1 MMIKPVKIGN
11 LQTENNLFLAP
22 LAGFTDFAFR
32 GICGEFGAG
41 LTVTEMVSAKGL
53 IYGNK
58 GNAGLIQIHESE
70 KLSAVQL
77 FGEDPTVIRRAC
89 ESEELSEF
97 KIVDINMGC
106 PVPKI
111 FNNGEGSALIDN
123 PKRAEQVVSEAVKSG
138 KIITVKTRIG
148 LTDDKIVVTEF
159 AKRMEGAGASLICIH
174 GRTRKAVYSGEV
186 NFKEIASAK
195 NAVNIPVIANGGV
208 FCEQDAFTLLEK
220 TGADGIAL
228 GRGALSKP
236 WLFSTIAGK
245 QVKIDL
251 YEIVSKHLD
260 GLCTYYPDTYVAT
273 IFRKIMPY
281 YLKNLTCSKELKHR
295 FCFTKTVEEVKTL
308 LKQAI
313 LEQKN

>member
-1 MMIKPVKIGN
+1 
-11 LQTENNLFLAP
+11 
-22 LAGFTDFAFR
+22 
-32 GICGEFGAG
+32 
-41 LTVTEMVSAKGL
+41 
-53 IYGNK
+53 
-58 GNAGLIQIHESE
+58 
-70 KLSAVQL
+70 
-77 FGEDPTVIRRAC
+77 
-89 ESEELSEF
+89 
-97 KIVDINMGC
+97 MGC

-186 NFKEIASAK
+186 DFKEIASAK

-273 IFRKIMPY
+273 I
-281 YLKNLTCSKELKHR
+281 CSKDLKHR
-295 FCFTKTVEEVKTL
+295 FCFTKTVGEVKTL

-313 LEQKN
+313 SEQKN